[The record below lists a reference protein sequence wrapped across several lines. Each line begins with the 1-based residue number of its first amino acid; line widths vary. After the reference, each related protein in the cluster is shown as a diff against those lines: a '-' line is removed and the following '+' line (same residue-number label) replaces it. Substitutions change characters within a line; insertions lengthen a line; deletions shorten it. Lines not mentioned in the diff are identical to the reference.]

1 VRRSNTRGIL
11 GIYRITFQ
19 LLIGGFMAINLQAI
33 SRNTTLQPP
42 RIMVY
47 GPHGLGKTTFG
58 ASAPNP
64 IFILTE
70 DGLGRLE
77 ADHFPLATKFSDV
90 QESLRALQ
98 GEHNFQTVVIDS
110 LDWLDNLIWEQINGQ
125 YEAKDLAYGKG
136 AVIAADLWRKVLEDL
151 TALRAKGM
159 ASILLAH
166 CEIKRFDSP
175 EVEPYERYQ
184 PKLQA
189 RSSALVQE
197 WCDIVGFANYK
208 TIVKS
213 SDVGFNNK
221 VSRGISTGER
231 LLYTSEKPAYLA
243 KNRYSLPDSLPLEWS
258 TLADA
263 MMTTTETP
271 TKTKG
276 K

>member
-1 VRRSNTRGIL
+1 
-11 GIYRITFQ
+11 
-19 LLIGGFMAINLQAI
+19 MAINLQAI

-77 ADHFPLATKFSDV
+77 VDHFPVAKSYKDV
-90 QESLRALQ
+90 QEALTALK
-98 GEHNFQTVVIDS
+98 GEHDFQTVVIDS

-221 VSRGISTGER
+221 VTRHLDRRAPALYVGEAG
-231 LLYTSEKPAYLA
+231 LPCKKPLQLA
-243 KNRYSLPDSLPLEWS
+243 RI
-258 TLADA
+258 TAA
-263 MMTTTETP
+263 
-271 TKTKG
+271 
-276 K
+276 